1 MCLLCDQTGTRL
13 EAYGSEGKETQHG
26 RAGGS
31 REGDARSERKDEV
44 GRGMGGLEVREEERV
59 LGGT

>member
-1 MCLLCDQTGTRL
+1 MCLLCDQTGIRPG
-13 EAYGSEGKETQHG
+13 AYGSEGKETQHG

-31 REGDARSERKDEV
+31 REGDARSGTKVEV
-44 GRGMGGLEVREEERV
+44 GRETGGLEAREEERV